1 MKITFLGTSHGFSE
15 KGRFCSSA
23 AVTVGKRHY
32 LIDAGAPLPTLL
44 LNHDISYWDIGGI
57 FITHTHSDH
66 MFGLVDFTQQ
76 MEVFPHFKGVRIP
89 VFVPDADRYMNMTQ
103 FLFGKRELH
112 DHRLMYRVYPA
123 NGVIFD
129 DGNLR
134 VTAIPVEHC
143 PNAHAFLLEAEGKRV
158 VFTGD
163 LKAGMTDYPTVVT
176 ETDVD
181 LVITEGA
188 HTRLNKPEVIDILG
202 KSRTKKLIVSHR
214 NSINPDA
221 IVAELAAALAD
232 KFPVVCANDNDVFEI

>member
-15 KGRFCSSA
+15 KNRFCSSA

-32 LIDAGAPLPTLL
+32 LIDAGAPIATLL
-44 LNHDISYWDIGGI
+44 RNHDMSYFDVGGI
-57 FITHTHSDH
+57 FITHTHGDH
-66 MFGLVDFTQQ
+66 FMGLVDFTQQ

-89 VFVPDADRYMNMTQ
+89 VFVPDAKRYMDINQ
-103 FLFGKRELH
+103 FLFGKHELL
-112 DHRLMYRVYPA
+112 DHRLMYRVYPP

-143 PNAHAFLLEAEGKRV
+143 PGAHAFLLEAEGKRV

-163 LKAGMTDYPTVVT
+163 LKAGMSDYPAVIT

-188 HTRLNKPEVIDILG
+188 HTKLNKPETIEILG
-202 KSRTKKLIVSHR
+202 KSRTKRLIVTHR
-214 NSINPDA
+214 NSVNPDA
-221 IVAELAAALAD
+221 VVEEMTAALAD
-232 KFPVVCANDNDVFEI
+232 KFPVLAVCDNDVIEV